1 MSAIRLSRNYK
12 VPVVYG
18 NPSGKIKTVYR
29 WDPASRRTIPV
40 QCLSCYAPA
49 PAPAP
54 PPTIDY
60 QYVYI
65 SGSVGVDPGAG
76 NFSANVTVFPTVVL
90 QFNKT
95 DKNAQDAT
103 SFLNQITTASTI
115 VITKD
120 PSNYSTATINSFVI
134 FPTYYQFTCTVGPF
148 AGVVS
153 PGDTVTITYT

>member
-18 NPSGKIKTVYR
+18 NSSKIKTVYR
-29 WDPASRRTIPV
+29 WDPASKRTIPV
-40 QCLSCYAPA
+40 QCLSCASPNLNVT
-49 PAPAP
+49 P
-54 PPTIDY
+54 PVVSY
-60 QYVYI
+60 QYIYV
-65 SGSVGVDPGAG
+65 SGSVGIDPGVG

-120 PSNYSTATINSFVI
+120 PSNYSTAIINSFVI

-148 AGVVS
+148 VGVVT